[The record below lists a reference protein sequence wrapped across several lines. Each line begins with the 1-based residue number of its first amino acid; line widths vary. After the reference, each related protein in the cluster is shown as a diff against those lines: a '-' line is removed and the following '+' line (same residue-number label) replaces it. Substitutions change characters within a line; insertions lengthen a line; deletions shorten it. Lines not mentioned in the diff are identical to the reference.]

1 MEQDRL
7 KFQKLQE
14 DIEAKRKFVQCC
26 YQMSHLEH
34 ELLASKNLFD
44 DKFKK
49 ALETPYDFTLMIE
62 KQQHEIDVI
71 EADEQEDQLLSQQGE
86 GGEGGEDEMSPIT
99 PQQD

>member
-1 MEQDRL
+1 MIDESLKQDRL

-26 YQMSHLEH
+26 YQMSHLEQ

-49 ALETPYDFTLMIE
+49 ALETPYDFNLMIE
-62 KQQHEIDVI
+62 KQQEEIDAI
-71 EADEQEDQLLSQQGE
+71 ESEE
-86 GGEGGEDEMSPIT
+86 
-99 PQQD
+99 